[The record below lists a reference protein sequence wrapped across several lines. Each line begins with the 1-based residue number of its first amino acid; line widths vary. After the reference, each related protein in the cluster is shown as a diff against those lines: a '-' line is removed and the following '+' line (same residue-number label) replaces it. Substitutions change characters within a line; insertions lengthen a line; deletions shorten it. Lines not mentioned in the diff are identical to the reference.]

1 MSQILLGCAMLV
13 ASAFALWLA
22 KPVGGKVQPWL
33 TQEVAPFV
41 AVAIVLTAGG
51 GLVLMFIGFVAVAN

>member
-13 ASAFALWLA
+13 ASAFALWFA
-22 KPVGGKVQPWL
+22 KPVRGNAQPWL

-51 GLVLMFIGFVAVAN
+51 GLVLIFIGVVAMAN